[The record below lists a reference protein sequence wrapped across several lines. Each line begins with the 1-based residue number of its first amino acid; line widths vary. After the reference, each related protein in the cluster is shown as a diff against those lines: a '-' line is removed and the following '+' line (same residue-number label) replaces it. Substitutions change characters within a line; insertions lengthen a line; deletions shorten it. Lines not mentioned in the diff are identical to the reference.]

1 MLFQEKEKQI
11 FDFSVASEFTQ
22 IRCKALSVKTQL
34 LWQRLCALRGFCS
47 CFPPCGVDRLPICR
61 WRRALRLNLSN
72 LRFGFAALLDPFLD
86 ILHGRQLF
94 FQLLRQLACNLISTH
109 ADGLAHILQRIFRDQ
124 IIFALAE
131 HLVEPKKIST
141 RKTQKFQRLPG
152 FFAPIF

>member
-61 WRRALRLNLSN
+61 WRRALRLNKRHCLLVQCIAIDLAHLDERR
-72 LRFGFAALLDPFLD
+72 LRSLIVICDQVGAGQIQLLGR
-86 ILHGRQLF
+86 ILHDLSKR
-94 FQLLRQLACNLISTH
+94 
-109 ADGLAHILQRIFRDQ
+109 
-124 IIFALAE
+124 
-131 HLVEPKKIST
+131 
-141 RKTQKFQRLPG
+141 
-152 FFAPIF
+152 